1 MTHPRTSARR
11 SAQPT
16 AAPPGRSDAAT
27 IEAALQLSQLP
38 PEEMRDLVLAFRAFR
53 KAHPRNPISLLDFAG
68 QHQAGALGRKDTETG
83 A

>member
-27 IEAALQLSQLP
+27 LEAALQLSHLP
-38 PEEMRDLVLAFRAFR
+38 PDELRELVLAFRAFR

-68 QHQAGALGRKDTETG
+68 EYQARLRHRERPKT
-83 A
+83 